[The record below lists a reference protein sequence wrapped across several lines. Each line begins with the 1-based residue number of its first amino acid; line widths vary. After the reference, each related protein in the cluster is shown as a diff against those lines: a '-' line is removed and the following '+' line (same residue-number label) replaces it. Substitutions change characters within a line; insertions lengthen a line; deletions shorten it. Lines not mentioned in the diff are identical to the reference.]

1 MHPGLLTILIAL
13 MLTGGAYPARA
24 QEAGKIVEQYVK
36 AAGGGRALAKIQT
49 LTLEG
54 ALRVMTGRRG
64 LTPWIPSCQI
74 ATTRN
79 C

>member
-1 MHPGLLTILIAL
+1 MRARLLTILIAL

-36 AAGGGRALAKIQT
+36 AAGGGRALAKIHT
-49 LTLEG
+49 LTVEG
-54 ALRVMTGRRG
+54 SLASDDGRRG
-64 LTPWIPSCQI
+64 LTRWIPSCQI